1 MCDVAGIDVVFT
13 TMWILLFSEWFL
25 WLLWML
31 LMLLSDKFDG
41 RNKFKACFLT

>member
-13 TMWILLFSEWFL
+13 AMWILLFSEWFL

-31 LMLLSDKFDG
+31 LMLL
-41 RNKFKACFLT
+41 LTNLMAEISSKLAF